1 MYMLRPISVH
11 LWAMLRILIIGGFS
25 VIVEAEELPEI
36 LRGPTTPPA
45 PPPQN
50 PAVAR
55 CGNLTYPYFQDST
68 LISKIL
74 SAVAL
79 FGTDITTVIVYI
91 LSRATPMAAFIHAPG
106 YAATHLHVVE
116 DGNFRACRSYYRI
129 TAWTLSA
136 RVRISTHCKSFPSTP
151 ESARRP
157 SSDANRRRSRKLICL
172 NFGRH

>member
-11 LWAMLRILIIGGFS
+11 LWAMLSILIIGGFS
-25 VIVEAEELPEI
+25 VTVEVEELPEI

-45 PPPQN
+45 PSPPN

-55 CGNLTYPYFQDST
+55 CGNLTS

-79 FGTDITTVIVYI
+79 FGTDITTVIVYF
-91 LSRATPMAAFIHAPG
+91 LNRATPMAAFKHAPG

-116 DGNFRACRSYYRI
+116 DGHFRACRSYYGI

-157 SSDANRRRSRKLICL
+157 SSDAKWLATTKIDL
-172 NFGRH
+172 PQFPPTILMIT